1 MRCCI
6 IGKCCFLFGN
16 GFDRVVLWRLCLAK
30 NSFTTQI
37 EAFHSRRR
45 YFLGAAWLYT
55 SLLGALPYYASG
67 DFPLFKALFE
77 SASALTTTGVSSVLE
92 GEPYPES
99 LLLWHQINQ
108 WLGGIGAIIIF
119 AVIMPQLGSSAAN
132 LFSAEVQGNSAEK
145 RCRMCGKL
153 CGSWCCCM
161 WA

>member
-1 MRCCI
+1 MCI
-6 IGKCCFLFGN
+6 R
-16 GFDRVVLWRLCLAK
+16 D
-30 NSFTTQI
+30 S
-37 EAFHSRRR
+37 
-45 YFLGAAWLYT
+45 
-55 SLLGALPYYASG
+55 PYYASG

-145 RCRMCGKL
+145 TMPHVREAVRVMVLLYVGMTVL
-153 CGSWCCCM
+153 ELSLIHI
-161 WA
+161 